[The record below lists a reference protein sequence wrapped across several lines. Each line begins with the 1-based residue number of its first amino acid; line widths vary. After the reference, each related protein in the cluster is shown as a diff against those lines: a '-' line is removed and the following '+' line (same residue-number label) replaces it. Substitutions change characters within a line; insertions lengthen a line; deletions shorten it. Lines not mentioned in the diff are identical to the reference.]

1 MKKQDLD
8 KLSVEELKAKLKEKY
23 NFVYSSPL
31 KRSIS
36 TAKLFS
42 KKNPIVS
49 EYLSEINYG
58 KAEGMSL
65 YQYSKK
71 FPEKVPNDVTKNMF
85 NVKCDITNNRSFTKV
100 CQNIFKT
107 HKKIDV
113 LVNNAGVTFPLD
125 KKEVFYPTKKWI
137 DSIEVNL
144 TASFHCSQTAIKYM
158 IKNRSGSIINIT
170 SINAELAFP
179 KNPAYIA
186 SKGGLKMLG
195 KSLAKDW
202 GKFGIRVNNLGP
214 GYIKTDMT
222 KTSYAN
228 KKTRLEREKMTFLQ
242 RWGTIDDLVGPCIF
256 LSSDASKYVTGQDLY
271 VDGGWTT
278 NSGIS

>member
-1 MKKQDLD
+1 MRLLKRNWQE
-8 KLSVEELKAKLKEKY
+8 LSKDTIPNLFSIKDRIILISGAGRGIGRHISHSMAKHSA
-23 NFVYSSPL
+23 FVYC
-31 KRSIS
+31 ID
-36 TAKLFS
+36 
-42 KKNPIVS
+42 
-49 EYLSEINYG
+49 
-58 KAEGMSL
+58 
-65 YQYSKK
+65 KK
-71 FPEKVPNDVTKNMF
+71 FPEKVPNDVKKNMF

-125 KKEVFYPTKKWI
+125 KKEVFYPTKKWD
-137 DSIEVNL
+137 DSLKVNL

-158 IKNRSGSIINIT
+158 IKKRSGSIINIT

-222 KTSYAN
+222 KASYAN

-256 LSSDASKYVTGQDLY
+256 LSSDASKYITGQDLY
-271 VDGGWTT
+271 VDGGWTA
-278 NSGIS
+278 NSGMS

>member
-1 MKKQDLD
+1 MRLLKRNWQE
-8 KLSVEELKAKLKEKY
+8 LSKDTIPNLFSIKDRIILISGAGKGIGRHIAHSMAKHSA
-23 NFVYSSPL
+23 FVYC
-31 KRSIS
+31 ID
-36 TAKLFS
+36 
-42 KKNPIVS
+42 
-49 EYLSEINYG
+49 
-58 KAEGMSL
+58 
-65 YQYSKK
+65 KK

-85 NVKCDITNNRSFTKV
+85 NVKCDITNNHSFTKV

-125 KKEVFYPTKKWI
+125 KKEVFYPTKKWN
-137 DSIEVNL
+137 DCLEVNL

-158 IKNRSGSIINIT
+158 IKKRSGSIINIT
-170 SINAELAFP
+170 SINAELTFP

-222 KTSYAN
+222 KASYAN

-242 RWGTIDDLVGPCIF
+242 RWGTIDDLIGPCIF
-256 LSSDASKYVTGQDLY
+256 LSSDASKYITGQDLY

>member
-1 MKKQDLD
+1 MLKRNWQELSKETIPNPFSIKD
-8 KLSVEELKAKLKEKY
+8 KIIIISGAGRGIGRYLAHSMAKHSA
-23 NFVYSSPL
+23 FVYC
-31 KRSIS
+31 ID
-36 TAKLFS
+36 
-42 KKNPIVS
+42 
-49 EYLSEINYG
+49 
-58 KAEGMSL
+58 
-65 YQYSKK
+65 KK
-71 FPEKVPNDVTKNMF
+71 FPKEVPKDVKKNMF
-85 NVKCDITNNRSFTKV
+85 NVRCDITNNRSFMKV

-107 HKKIDV
+107 SKKIDV
-113 LVNNAGVTFPLD
+113 LVNNAGVTFPSN
-125 KKEVFYPTKKWI
+125 KKEVFYPTKNWN
-137 DSIEVNL
+137 DSLKVNL
-144 TASFHCSQTAIKYM
+144 TASFHCSQAVIKYM
-158 IKNRSGSIINIT
+158 VKNKSGSIINIT

-202 GKFGIRVNNLGP
+202 GRFGIRVNNLGP

-222 KTSYAN
+222 KISYAN

-242 RWGTIDDLVGPCIF
+242 RWGTMDDLVGPCIF
-256 LSSDASKYVTGQDLY
+256 LASDASKYITGQDLY

>member
-1 MKKQDLD
+1 MKLLKRNWQELSKETIPNPFSIKD
-8 KLSVEELKAKLKEKY
+8 KIIIISGAGRGIGRYLAHSMAKHSA
-23 NFVYSSPL
+23 FVYC
-31 KRSIS
+31 ID
-36 TAKLFS
+36 
-42 KKNPIVS
+42 
-49 EYLSEINYG
+49 
-58 KAEGMSL
+58 
-65 YQYSKK
+65 KK
-71 FPEKVPNDVTKNMF
+71 FPKEVPKDVKKNMF
-85 NVKCDITNNRSFTKV
+85 NVRCDITNNRSFMKV

-107 HKKIDV
+107 SKKIDV
-113 LVNNAGVTFPLD
+113 LVNNAGVTFPSN
-125 KKEVFYPTKKWI
+125 KKEVFYPTKNWN
-137 DSIEVNL
+137 DSLKVNL
-144 TASFHCSQTAIKYM
+144 TASFHCSQAVIKYM
-158 IKNRSGSIINIT
+158 VKNKSGSIINIT

-202 GKFGIRVNNLGP
+202 GRFGIRVNNLGP

-222 KTSYAN
+222 KISYAN

-242 RWGTIDDLVGPCIF
+242 RWGTMDDLVGPCIF
-256 LSSDASKYVTGQDLY
+256 LASDASKYITGQDLY